1 MTAQQCDGS
10 APRAGMTLVEMM
22 VATTMTLII
31 LGIVAQL
38 FGMMGKSVSGSR
50 STMDMSGQI
59 RGVAHQL
66 RMDLAGLT
74 VETIPPAA
82 PERDSGYLEIIEGPM
97 TDISSGLAQ
106 LTGDCDDVLMFTT
119 RSLDA
124 PFTGR
129 FWNAP
134 TVSRIESPTA
144 EVAWFCR
151 RSPVSA
157 LSDGTILYTLY
168 RRQLLV
174 MDYVGLAPVLANGNS
189 IPYNATAALDYDL
202 SLRREG
208 ANHLTGSL
216 GNLFPNSLGDLTKR
230 ENRFLHTTGT
240 VSAAAFPF
248 DISVLVTATG
258 FNGQLTGVAS
268 DGQARDGED
277 VILANVIAFDVKV
290 FDPQAAIT
298 GGSGVRGEYV
308 NLGGAGGPFAVGTPF
323 PTAGVPGFSTQG
335 VRVANNSALASGTL
349 GLPTYDT
356 WSTHYESNGLN
367 EDQDL
372 LSGSPLVD
380 EGTNGDNNNADGVAD
395 DPGERETSPPYPVAL
410 RGVEIALRCYDPQS
424 RQVRQVTVR
433 HTFVPH

>member
-1 MTAQQCDGS
+1 MTAHQS
-10 APRAGMTLVEMM
+10 LPAWRAAMTLVEMM

-31 LGIVAQL
+31 MGIVAQL

-59 RGVAHQL
+59 RGVAQQL
-66 RMDLAGLT
+66 RTDLAGIT
-74 VETIPPAA
+74 VETVPPVP

-129 FWNAP
+129 YWNGA
-134 TVSRIESPTA
+134 TVSQIESPTA

-151 RSPVSA
+151 QSPVA
-157 LSDGTILYTLY
+157 VQTVPGTTLYTLY

-174 MDYVGLAPVLANGNS
+174 MDYVGLNPFLANGNS
-189 IPYNATAALDYDL
+189 ITYAAIAALDYDL

-208 ANHLTGSL
+208 ANLL
-216 GNLFPNSLGDLTKR
+216 PNSLGDLTKR
-230 ENRFLHTTGT
+230 ENRFLHNPAGT
-240 VSAAAFPF
+240 VTAAAFPF
-248 DISVLVTATG
+248 DISGLVTAAG
-258 FNGQLTGVAS
+258 FNGQLTGAAS
-268 DGQARDGED
+268 DGQIRDGED
-277 VILANVIAFDVKV
+277 VILTNVIAFDVKV
-290 FDPQAAIT
+290 FDPQATIT

-308 NLGGAGGPFAVGTPF
+308 DLGGAGGPVAVGTPF
-323 PTAGVPGFSTQG
+323 PTAGVAGFSTLG
-335 VRVANNSALASGTL
+335 SLVSNFPRNAALGRA
-349 GLPTYDT
+349 TYDT

-367 EDQDL
+367 EDNDS
-372 LSGSPLVD
+372 SGGLPLVD
-380 EGTNGDNNNADGVAD
+380 EGTNGDDANADGVAD
-395 DPGERETSPPYPVAL
+395 DPAERETSPPYPVAL

>member
-1 MTAQQCDGS
+1 MTAPRCLS
-10 APRAGMTLVEMM
+10 ASRAAMTLVEMM

-31 LGIVAQL
+31 MGIVAQL

-66 RMDLAGLT
+66 RTDLSGIT
-74 VETIPPAA
+74 VETVPPVP
-82 PERDSGYLEIIEGPM
+82 PERDSGYLEIVEGPM
-97 TDISSGLAQ
+97 TDIPTGPTP

-174 MDYVGLAPVLANGNS
+174 MDYVGLAPFLANGNS
-189 IPYNATAALDYDL
+189 IPYTAIAALDYDL

-208 ANHLTGSL
+208 AALY
-216 GNLFPNSLGDLTKR
+216 PNSLGDLSKR
-230 ENRFLHTTGT
+230 ENRFLHNIAGAVT
-240 VSAAAFPF
+240 AAAFPF
-248 DISVLVTATG
+248 DISTLVTATG
-258 FNGQLTGVAS
+258 FNGHLTGAAS
-268 DGQARDGED
+268 DGQVRDGED

-290 FDPQAAIT
+290 FDSQATIA
-298 GGSGVRGEYV
+298 GGGVRGEYV
-308 NLGGAGGPFAVGTPF
+308 DLGGAGTPVAVGTPF
-323 PTAGVPGFSTQG
+323 PTAGIAGFSTLG
-335 VRVANNSALASGTL
+335 SRVSNAPRNAVL

-367 EDQDL
+367 EDNLTPGDL
-372 LSGSPLVD
+372 LVD
-380 EGTNGDNNNADGVAD
+380 EGTNGSDDSSPADGVPD
-395 DPGERETSPPYPVAL
+395 DPAERETSPPYPTAL
-410 RGVEIALRCYDPQS
+410 RGIEISIRCYDAQS

>member
-1 MTAQQCDGS
+1 MTARRRLPAS
-10 APRAGMTLVEMM
+10 RAAMTLVEMM

-31 LGIVAQL
+31 MGIVAQL

-66 RMDLAGLT
+66 RTDLAGIT
-74 VETIPPAA
+74 VETVPPVP

-97 TDISSGLAQ
+97 TDISSGLTQ

-129 FWNAP
+129 YWNGA
-134 TVSRIESPTA
+134 TVSQIESPTA

-151 RSPVSA
+151 RSPIAA

-174 MDYVGLAPVLANGNS
+174 MEYVGLNPFLGNGNS
-189 IPYNATAALDYDL
+189 IPYTAIAALDYDL

-208 ANHLTGSL
+208 ANLL
-216 GNLFPNSLGDLTKR
+216 PNSLGDLTKR
-230 ENRFLHTTGT
+230 ENRFLHNPAGT
-240 VSAAAFPF
+240 VNAAAFPF
-248 DISVLVTATG
+248 DISGLVTAAG
-258 FNGQLTGVAS
+258 FNGHLTGAAS
-268 DGQARDGED
+268 DGQIRDGED
-277 VILANVIAFDVKV
+277 VILSNVIAFDVKV
-290 FDPQAAIT
+290 FDPQATIT

-308 NLGGAGGPFAVGTPF
+308 NLGGAGGPAAVGTPF
-323 PTAGVPGFSTQG
+323 PPAGVSGFSTSG
-335 VRVANNSALASGTL
+335 IRVANNATLASGTL
-349 GLPTYDT
+349 RLPTYDT

-367 EDQDL
+367 EDQDPP
-372 LSGSPLVD
+372 SGSPLVD
-380 EGTNGDNNNADGVAD
+380 EGTNGDDDSSPADGLAD
-395 DPGERETSPPYPVAL
+395 DPAERETSPPYPVAL

>member
-1 MTAQQCDGS
+1 MTAHRCHLS
-10 APRAGMTLVEMM
+10 SRAAMTLVEMM

-31 LGIVAQL
+31 MGIVAQL

-59 RGVAHQL
+59 RGIAHQL
-66 RMDLAGLT
+66 RTDLAGIT
-74 VETIPPAA
+74 VETVPPVP

-129 FWNAP
+129 FWNGT
-134 TVSRIESPTA
+134 TVSSVEAPTA

-151 RSPVSA
+151 RSPVAS

-174 MDYVGLAPVLANGNS
+174 MDYIGLAPFLANGNS
-189 IPYNATAALDYDL
+189 IPYTAIAALDYDL

-208 ANHLTGSL
+208 ADMTAAPPIPGTLY
-216 GNLFPNSLGDLTKR
+216 PNSLGDLTKR

-240 VSAAAFPF
+240 VSAAAFPY
-248 DISVLVTATG
+248 DISGRVTPTG
-258 FNGQLTGVAS
+258 FNGHLTGAAT
-268 DGQARDGED
+268 DGQIRDGED
-277 VILANVIAFDVKV
+277 VILTNVIAFDVKV
-290 FDPQAAIT
+290 FDPQATIT

-308 NLGGAGGPFAVGTPF
+308 DLGGAGGPVDVGTPF
-323 PTAGVPGFSTQG
+323 PAAGVAGFSTLG
-335 VRVANNSALASGTL
+335 SLVSNSPRNAALGR
-349 GLPTYDT
+349 PTYDT

-367 EDQDL
+367 EDQDP

-380 EGTNGDNNNADGVAD
+380 EGTNGDNNNTDGVAD